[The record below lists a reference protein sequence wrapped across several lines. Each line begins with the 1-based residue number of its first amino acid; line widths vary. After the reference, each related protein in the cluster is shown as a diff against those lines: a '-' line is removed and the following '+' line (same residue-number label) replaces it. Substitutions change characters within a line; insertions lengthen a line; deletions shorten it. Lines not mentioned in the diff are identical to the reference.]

1 MLDDTIAAIATPLGE
16 GGLAVIR
23 ISGPRALMIADASFQ
38 PIGKP
43 ALKPSAAPTH
53 TVHYGRIVRQGRS
66 GDEVMVAVMRGPRTL
81 TREDGFYGG
90 GNCAGNTRATHRGAG
105 TGRTVHGRVVAH
117 FQRGTNSAA
126 RHPGGHH
133 WPAERRQVEPAE
145 PVAGA

>member
-53 TVHYGRIVRQGRS
+53 TVHYGRIVRDRKS
-66 GDEVMVAVMRGPRTL
+66 
-81 TREDGFYGG
+81 TRL
-90 GNCAGNTRATHRGAG
+90 
-105 TGRTVHGRVVAH
+105 
-117 FQRGTNSAA
+117 NSS
-126 RHPGGHH
+126 H
-133 WPAERRQVEPAE
+133 
-145 PVAGA
+145 